1 MARDDLGDELR
12 EFLIESYENLDR
24 TEQDLVGLDLRVDH
38 TDVVAATFRTL
49 HSIKGACGFF
59 AFDHLA
65 QLAHE
70 GESLLGVLR
79 DAGHPM
85 NDAIIQLLLDLLD
98 GLRRYFAI
106 IEAQGDDGDNVETD
120 LCDALLVMR
129 QALEAGDGVPLTPR
143 HSPVAEVRLAPN
155 IVVFTATGE
164 ATPPEKEPLP
174 AHVNLLDQAIRVDVE
189 LLDQLVNLVGELVLV
204 RNRTLQIDGVIQDP
218 SLGALA
224 QRLNLITTELQERV
238 MQTRMQPLESLF
250 AKLPRLV
257 RDLAR
262 SLGKQVVLATAG
274 GDTELDRGILE
285 ALRDPLV
292 HLLRNAV
299 DHGIE
304 SAEDRQKA
312 GKEPVGHIEILAR
325 HEGGSVMITIADDG
339 AGIDP
344 SVIADRALRLGLV
357 TAESLGSMSARERSD
372 LIFLPGFS
380 TSEEVT
386 SVSGRGVGMD
396 VVRTNIEQVSG
407 TIEINSQKGAGTTV
421 VLRIPLTL
429 AIIPSLMLLVAGQRF
444 ALPQLNVV
452 ELLRLERESMADE
465 LAFIGESLFL
475 RRDSQLVPVVDLGAL
490 LALSA
495 TRVLSQLQ
503 LLTIVVVQL
512 GGRQFGLIVD
522 RVVDTQEIV
531 VKPLD
536 SFIGAIGLY
545 AGATILGD
553 GEVAMIL
560 DVAGIASRAALVLD
574 EISMPE
580 REETKE
586 EVAEEEI
593 VLLID
598 GGSVGLVAVPIF
610 EIERI
615 EEVDASTIEH
625 LGVVPVIQYRE
636 SVVEILTIGSLLG
649 EVNDLPAVGPVR
661 VLIPSF
667 GAADRVIAI
676 REIVDITTLGGRATG
691 STIIGDKIVR
701 VVSLAE
707 LLVATRSGAVHG

>member
-24 TEQDLVGLDLRVDH
+24 TEQDLVGLDLRADH
-38 TDVVAATFRTL
+38 TEVVAATFRTL

-59 AFDHLA
+59 DFDHLA

-85 NDAIIQLLLDLLD
+85 NDAIVQLLLDLLD

-106 IEAQGDDGDNVETD
+106 IEVQGDDGNSVEAE
-120 LCDALLVMR
+120 LCDALMLMR
-129 QALEAGDGVPLTPR
+129 QALEAGNGVPPTPR
-143 HSPVAEVRLAPN
+143 HSGVSEVQLAPN
-155 IVVFTATGE
+155 IVVFAPAGE
-164 ATPPEKEPLP
+164 ATPAEKDPVP

-189 LLDQLVNLVGELVLV
+189 LLDHLVNLVGELVLV

-218 SLGALA
+218 SFDALA
-224 QRLNLITTELQERV
+224 QRLNLITTQLQERV
-238 MQTRMQPLESLF
+238 MQTRMQPMESLF
-250 AKLPRLV
+250 SKLPRLV

-304 SAEDRQKA
+304 LAEDRLNA

-357 TAESLGSMSARERSD
+357 TAESLGSLSARERSD

-407 TIEINSQKGAGTTV
+407 TIEINSQKGAGTTI

-465 LAFIGESLFL
+465 LAFVGESLFL
-475 RRDSQLVPVVDLGAL
+475 RRDSQLLPVVDLSAL
-490 LALSA
+490 LGLRAS
-495 TRVLSQLQ
+495 RVLSQLQ

-512 GGRQFGLIVD
+512 SGRQFGLIVD

-536 SFIGAIGLY
+536 DFIGSIGLY
-545 AGATILGD
+545 SGATILGD
-553 GEVAMIL
+553 GDVAMIL

-574 EISMPE
+574 ESSIPE
-580 REETKE
+580 REETNE
-586 EVAEEEI
+586 EVAEEET

-598 GGSVGLVAVPIF
+598 GGSVGLVAVPVF

-615 EEVDASTIEH
+615 EEVDASTIAY
-625 LGVVPVIQYRE
+625 LGGVPVMQYRE
-636 SVVEILTIGSLLG
+636 MVAEIVTIGSLLG
-649 EVNDLPAVGPVR
+649 GVNDLPAAGSVR
-661 VLIPSF
+661 MLIPSF
-667 GAADRVIAI
+667 GATDRVVAI
-676 REIVDITTLGGRATG
+676 REIIDITTIGGRVTG
-691 STIIGDKIVR
+691 STIIGGKIVR
-701 VVSLAE
+701 VISLAE
-707 LLVATRSGAVHG
+707 MLVTRSGAGHG

>member
-12 EFLIESYENLDR
+12 EFLIESYENLER
-24 TEQDLVGLDLRVDH
+24 TEQDLVGLDLRADH
-38 TDVVAATFRTL
+38 TQVVAATFRTL

-59 AFDHLA
+59 DFDHLA

-79 DAGHPM
+79 DAAHPM
-85 NDAIIQLLLDLLD
+85 NDAIVQLLLDLLD

-106 IEAQGDDGDNVETD
+106 IEVQGDDGDSVEAE
-120 LCDALLVMR
+120 LCDALMIMR
-129 QALEAGDGVPLTPR
+129 QALEVGNGVPATPR
-143 HSPVAEVRLAPN
+143 HSSVSEVQLAPN
-155 IVVFTATGE
+155 IVVFTPAGE
-164 ATPPEKEPLP
+164 ATPPEKDPVP

-189 LLDQLVNLVGELVLV
+189 LLDHLVNLVGELVLV

-218 SLGALA
+218 SLSALA
-224 QRLNLITTELQERV
+224 QRLNLITTQLQEQV
-238 MQTRMQPLESLF
+238 MQTRMQPMESLF
-250 AKLPRLV
+250 SKLPRLV

-304 SAEDRQKA
+304 TAEDRLNA
-312 GKEPVGHIEILAR
+312 GKDPVGRIEILAR

-357 TAESLGSMSARERSD
+357 TAESLGSLSARERSD

-407 TIEINSQKGAGTTV
+407 TIEINSQKGAGTTI

-444 ALPQLNVV
+444 ALPQFNVV

-465 LAFIGESLFL
+465 LAFVGESLFL
-475 RRDSQLVPVVDLGAL
+475 RRDSQLLPVVDLSAL
-490 LALSA
+490 LGLGA

-512 GGRQFGLIVD
+512 SGRQFGLIVD

-536 SFIGAIGLY
+536 DFIGSIGLY
-545 AGATILGD
+545 SGATILGD
-553 GEVAMIL
+553 SDVAMIL
-560 DVAGIASRAALVLD
+560 DVAGIASRATLVLD
-574 EISMPE
+574 ESSIPE
-580 REETKE
+580 REETNE
-586 EVAEEEI
+586 EVAEEET

-598 GGSVGLVAVPIF
+598 GGSVGLAVVPVF

-615 EEVDASTIEH
+615 EEVDASTIAY
-625 LGVVPVIQYRE
+625 LGGVPVMQYRE
-636 SVVEILTIGSLLG
+636 MVAEIVTIGSLLG
-649 EVNDLPAVGPVR
+649 AVNDLPATGPLR
-661 VLIPSF
+661 ILIPSF
-667 GAADRVIAI
+667 GATDRVVAI
-676 REIVDITTLGGRATG
+676 REIVDITTIGGRVTG
-691 STIIGDKIVR
+691 STIIGGKIVR
-701 VVSLAE
+701 VISLAE
-707 LLVATRSGAVHG
+707 MLVTKSGASRG

>member
-12 EFLIESYENLDR
+12 EFLIESYENLER
-24 TEQDLVGLDLRVDH
+24 TEQDLVGLDLRADH
-38 TDVVAATFRTL
+38 TQVVAATFRTL

-59 AFDHLA
+59 DFDHLA

-79 DAGHPM
+79 DAAHPM
-85 NDAIIQLLLDLLD
+85 NDAIVQLLLDLLD

-106 IEAQGDDGDNVETD
+106 IEVQGDDGDSVEAE
-120 LCDALLVMR
+120 LCDALMIMR
-129 QALEAGDGVPLTPR
+129 QALEVGNGVPATPR
-143 HSPVAEVRLAPN
+143 HSSVSEVQLAPN
-155 IVVFTATGE
+155 IVVFTPAGE
-164 ATPPEKEPLP
+164 ATPPEKDPVP

-189 LLDQLVNLVGELVLV
+189 LLDHLVNLVGELVLV

-218 SLGALA
+218 SLSALA
-224 QRLNLITTELQERV
+224 QRLNLITTQLQEQV
-238 MQTRMQPLESLF
+238 MQTRMQPMESLF
-250 AKLPRLV
+250 SKLPRLV

-304 SAEDRQKA
+304 TAEDRLNA
-312 GKEPVGHIEILAR
+312 GKDPVGRIEILAR

-357 TAESLGSMSARERSD
+357 TAESLGSLSARERSD

-407 TIEINSQKGAGTTV
+407 TIEINSQKGAGTTI

-444 ALPQLNVV
+444 ALPQFNVV

-465 LAFIGESLFL
+465 LAFVGESLFL
-475 RRDSQLVPVVDLGAL
+475 RRDSQLLPVVDLSAL
-490 LALSA
+490 LGLGA

-512 GGRQFGLIVD
+512 SGRQFGLIVD

-536 SFIGAIGLY
+536 DFIGSIGLY
-545 AGATILGD
+545 SGATILGD
-553 GEVAMIL
+553 GDVAMIL
-560 DVAGIASRAALVLD
+560 DVAGIASRATLVLD
-574 EISMPE
+574 ESSIPE
-580 REETKE
+580 REETNE
-586 EVAEEEI
+586 EVAEEET

-598 GGSVGLVAVPIF
+598 GGSVGLAVVPVF

-615 EEVDASTIEH
+615 EEVDASTIAY
-625 LGVVPVIQYRE
+625 LGGVPVMQYRE
-636 SVVEILTIGSLLG
+636 MVAEIVTIGSLLG
-649 EVNDLPAVGPVR
+649 AVNDLPATGPLR
-661 VLIPSF
+661 ILIPSF
-667 GAADRVIAI
+667 GATDRVVAI
-676 REIVDITTLGGRATG
+676 REIVDITTIGGRVTG
-691 STIIGDKIVR
+691 STIIGGKIVR
-701 VVSLAE
+701 VISLAE
-707 LLVATRSGAVHG
+707 MLVTKSGASRG

>member
-12 EFLIESYENLDR
+12 EFLIESYENLER
-24 TEQDLVGLDLRVDH
+24 TEQDLVGLDLRADH
-38 TDVVAATFRTL
+38 TQVVAATFRTL

-59 AFDHLA
+59 DFDHLA

-79 DAGHPM
+79 DAAHPM
-85 NDAIIQLLLDLLD
+85 NDASVQLLLDLLD

-106 IEAQGDDGDNVETD
+106 IEVQGDDGDSVEAE
-120 LCDALLVMR
+120 LCDALMIMR
-129 QALEAGDGVPLTPR
+129 QALEVGNGVPATPR
-143 HSPVAEVRLAPN
+143 HSSVSEVQLAPN
-155 IVVFTATGE
+155 IVVFTPAGE
-164 ATPPEKEPLP
+164 ATPPEKDPVP

-189 LLDQLVNLVGELVLV
+189 LLDHLVNLVGELVLV

-218 SLGALA
+218 SLSALA
-224 QRLNLITTELQERV
+224 QRLNLITTQLQEQV
-238 MQTRMQPLESLF
+238 MQTRMQPMESLF
-250 AKLPRLV
+250 SKLPRLV

-304 SAEDRQKA
+304 TAEDRLNA
-312 GKEPVGHIEILAR
+312 GKDPVGRIEILAR

-357 TAESLGSMSARERSD
+357 TAESLGSLSARERSD

-407 TIEINSQKGAGTTV
+407 TIEINSQKGAGTTI

-444 ALPQLNVV
+444 ALPQFNVV

-465 LAFIGESLFL
+465 LAFVGESLFL
-475 RRDSQLVPVVDLGAL
+475 RRDSQLLPVVDLSAL
-490 LALSA
+490 LGLGA

-512 GGRQFGLIVD
+512 SGRQFGLIVD

-536 SFIGAIGLY
+536 DFIGSIGLY
-545 AGATILGD
+545 SGATILGD
-553 GEVAMIL
+553 GDVAMIL
-560 DVAGIASRAALVLD
+560 DVAGIASRATLVLD
-574 EISMPE
+574 ESSIPE
-580 REETKE
+580 REETNE
-586 EVAEEEI
+586 EVAEEET

-598 GGSVGLVAVPIF
+598 GGSVGLAVVPVF

-615 EEVDASTIEH
+615 EEVDASTIAY
-625 LGVVPVIQYRE
+625 LGGVPVMQYRE
-636 SVVEILTIGSLLG
+636 MVAEIVTIGSLLG
-649 EVNDLPAVGPVR
+649 AVNDLPATGPLR
-661 VLIPSF
+661 ILIPSF
-667 GAADRVIAI
+667 GATDRVVAI
-676 REIVDITTLGGRATG
+676 REIVDITTIGGRVTG
-691 STIIGDKIVR
+691 STIIGGKIVR
-701 VVSLAE
+701 VISLAE
-707 LLVATRSGAVHG
+707 MLVTKSGASRG